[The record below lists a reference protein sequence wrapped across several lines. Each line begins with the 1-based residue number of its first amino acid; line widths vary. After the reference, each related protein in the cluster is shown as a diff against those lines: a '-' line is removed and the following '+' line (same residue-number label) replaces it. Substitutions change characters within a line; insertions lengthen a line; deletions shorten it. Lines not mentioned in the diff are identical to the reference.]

1 MEHTPKKKPIPWLLM
16 IFGISIPIFIV
27 GMAFLAAKS
36 DAKTKREYDRQHA
49 EIAKRFA
56 QQKADDQAKNANPVD

>member
-1 MEHTPKKKPIPWLLM
+1 M

-56 QQKADDQAKNANPVD
+56 QQKTDDQAKNANPVD